1 MHLQGQKMCHFHV
14 RIKKYKK
21 TFAGN
26 FSIWV
31 RIFPILYEN
40 CMFEQTDINDPFNQN
55 LLPKALSLSPKNKKR
70 AGEEWQQ
77 STSLSRKIS
86 GPKGHC
92 NDFLQVPLCIDLI
105 PRGRKD
111 KRLHL
116 PHDIRAKVLRNGEDR
131 TDRAF
136 HATAVCF
143 TKPWVRH
150 FCFPFMALSL
160 TPSTGRSLFKIHIN
174 PPSLHLTQSLGSLFR
189 GRTLSN
195 AHEVS
200 KVTNAQ
206 H

>member
-40 CMFEQTDINDPFNQN
+40 CMFEQTDINDPFNHN

-86 GPKGHC
+86 GPKGHY

-160 TPSTGRSLFKIHIN
+160 TPSTWRSLFKIHIN